1 MTATTV
7 EVQAAI
13 RGAAP
18 RGAAF
23 LGAAAA
29 GAIKFIEALFRSG
42 RPHATRVAH
51 ELNTLA
57 NRYQATQPRE
67 AAELRRA
74 ARAYLAAAFA
84 R

>member
-7 EVQAAI
+7 EVQVAT
-13 RGAAP
+13 RDVAP
-18 RGAAF
+18 RGAF
-23 LGAAAA
+23 IGAAIA
-29 GAIKFIEALFRSG
+29 GACKFIAALFSSG

-57 NRYQATQPRE
+57 TRYEATQPRE